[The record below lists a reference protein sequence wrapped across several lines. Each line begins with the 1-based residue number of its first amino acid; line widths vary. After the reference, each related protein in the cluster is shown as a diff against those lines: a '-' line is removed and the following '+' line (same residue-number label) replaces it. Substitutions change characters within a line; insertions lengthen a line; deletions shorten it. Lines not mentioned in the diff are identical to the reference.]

1 MADMSDIE
9 NAITGEAIMQGSNQG
24 HMEPTDESLT
34 KEEMCVGEFVIGVF
48 RDGFYPGE
56 RLEVQGIEGNNI
68 TIDFIKPVVLKQDQ
82 EVLV

>member
-34 KEEMCVGEFVIGVF
+34 KEEMCVGEFVIDVF
-48 RDGFYPGE
+48 TDGFYPGE
-56 RLEVQGIEGNNI
+56 KLEVQGNNI
-68 TIDFIKPVVLKQDQ
+68 TIDFIKPMVLKQDQ